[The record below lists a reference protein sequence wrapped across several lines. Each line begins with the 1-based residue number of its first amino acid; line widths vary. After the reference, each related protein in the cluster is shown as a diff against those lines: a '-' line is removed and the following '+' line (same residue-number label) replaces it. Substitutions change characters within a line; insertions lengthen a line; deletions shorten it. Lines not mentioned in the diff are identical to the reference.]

1 MNIEHLKS
9 LPLEWQPIAQTLAAI
24 GDEVRQHILLLFEP
38 EEQLTI
44 KQITE
49 AIGLS
54 RSAIVHHLN
63 VLQQAGI
70 LLSNKKGREVFFH
83 IDPQPVVYAME
94 QLHLYI
100 GDYLEFPINLS
111 QGKNND

>member
-1 MNIEHLKS
+1 MNTEHLTS
-9 LPLEWQPIAQTLAAI
+9 LPIEWQPIARTLAAI
-24 GDEVRQHILLLFEP
+24 GDEVRQRILLLFEP
-38 EEQLTI
+38 NERLTI

-63 VLQQAGI
+63 VLQQAEI
-70 LLSNKKGREVFFH
+70 LLSQKKGREVFFY

-100 GDYLEFPINLS
+100 GDYLQYPLNFS
-111 QGKNND
+111 QGKKND